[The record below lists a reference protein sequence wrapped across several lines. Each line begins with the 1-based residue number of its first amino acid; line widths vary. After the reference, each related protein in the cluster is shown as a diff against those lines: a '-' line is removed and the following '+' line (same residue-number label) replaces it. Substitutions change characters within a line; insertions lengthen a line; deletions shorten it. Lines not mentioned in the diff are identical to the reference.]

1 MDISRLKD
9 ALAFIERETHL
20 RTKSY
25 RMLSD
30 GVQGEFLQAFSL
42 MLRPRAVLEI
52 GTFTGYA
59 TLCLARG
66 LQENGIVDTISSP
79 GRLIWP
85 VCCPTAAYAV
95 MPGTR

>member
-42 MLRPRAVLEI
+42 MMRLFVLP
-52 GTFTGYA
+52 A
-59 TLCLARG
+59 DCR
-66 LQENGIVDTISSP
+66 
-79 GRLIWP
+79 R
-85 VCCPTAAYAV
+85 TALWT
-95 MPGTR
+95 P